1 MTSRKSLVYHRQDN
15 RVSVWVRKMALK
27 SDWTWLRK
35 NNYTLKLEMWANAQ
49 RDARAAEYRC
59 SMPQSLAHSHY

>member
-1 MTSRKSLVYHRQDN
+1 
-15 RVSVWVRKMALK
+15 
-27 SDWTWLRK
+27 
-35 NNYTLKLEMWANAQ
+35 MWANAQ